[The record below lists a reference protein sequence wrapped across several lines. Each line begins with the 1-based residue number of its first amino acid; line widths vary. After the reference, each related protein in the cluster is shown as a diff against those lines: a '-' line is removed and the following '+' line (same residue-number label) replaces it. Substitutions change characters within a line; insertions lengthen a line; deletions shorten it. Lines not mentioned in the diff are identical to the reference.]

1 VDLGIISLS
10 MSISFILARLVTI
23 SFGFVLISF
32 AASTKHYEVGNVYTY
47 DYVLGLELSEP
58 GYETDDDTSNTGGS
72 SGESGRSAGSSTVGY
87 KILSQ
92 VQVKPLWQNEPGG
105 SILEIQVSLITFRLY
120 KAMKSITE

>member
-1 VDLGIISLS
+1 MRNLIDFGMISLS

-58 GYETDDDTSNTGGS
+58 SYENDERS
-72 SGESGRSAGSSTVGY
+72 SGGRRISSSGDGSTGSTVGY

-92 VQVKPLWQNEPGG
+92 VQVKSVWQNEPGG
-105 SILEIQVSLITFRLY
+105 SILEIQV
-120 KAMKSITE
+120 